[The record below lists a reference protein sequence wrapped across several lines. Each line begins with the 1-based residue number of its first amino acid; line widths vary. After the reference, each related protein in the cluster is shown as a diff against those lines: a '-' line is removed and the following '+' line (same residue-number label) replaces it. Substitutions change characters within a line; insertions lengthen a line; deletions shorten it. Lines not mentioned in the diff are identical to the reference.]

1 MPKANNLQLQGG
13 TYHVRLDIPKDVQD
27 AFGGRRIL
35 SQTLKT
41 GSRSEALLRRHPILH
56 EWKRQI
62 KEIRRGRLLGD
73 NWQEDIVQTLEDL
86 DAITQGQKRALVG
99 ETAPPLPDVDPT
111 LKAKLMN
118 SPRFMEAVRLLV
130 GDHLKDGIG
139 GKVQIQDELN
149 RGLKGMLQKRL
160 GTEYKLTAEQGQ
172 ELETLVKDPASY
184 KARSP
189 ITKARLAS
197 FRTYRLEHHVA
208 LKTVNQQESKLL
220 NLSEHL
226 QTTGTKLDF
235 DSVSAWLQGMKLSS
249 KTKQQYLLAGSQLWQ
264 WAMTHEPQ
272 WRQTFK
278 GHVNPFEK
286 HKLPTLKGKAKLDV
300 KRKGFTI
307 EEIGTLHTTAKQQ
320 GLDTL
325 ADLILLG
332 GYSGG
337 RIEELCQ
344 LRKEHL
350 ITVDGV
356 TMFDI
361 VDSKTVAGIRQ
372 VPVHPNLTALVKRL
386 SDASTDGFLVPTD
399 SNNKYGIRSDALS
412 KAFGRLKTTMGFD
425 RYHVF
430 HSIRKT
436 VTTQLVRA
444 DVPDRLIKELVGHET
459 GTVTFDDY
467 SQGSSPKQ
475 KLAAIKKLPTI
486 ATSSTQRG
494 AI

>member
-1 MPKANNLQLQGG
+1 MPKANNLELQGG
-13 TYHVRLDIPKDVQD
+13 TYHVRMDIPKDVRE

-35 SQTLKT
+35 SLSLKT
-41 GSRSEALLRRHPILH
+41 GSREEAMFRRLPILH
-56 EWKRQI
+56 AWKSQI
-62 KEIRRGRLLGD
+62 KAIREGRLLGD
-73 NWQEDIVQTLEDL
+73 GWQENVSQIVEDL
-86 DAITQGQKRALVG
+86 DTLTLGQKRALVG
-99 ETAPPLPDVDPT
+99 EPAPPLPYVDPA
-111 LKAKLMN
+111 LQAKLMN
-118 SPRFMEAVRLLV
+118 SPRFMAAVKMLV
-130 GDHLKDGIG
+130 GDRLQRGLEGRIE
-139 GKVQIQDELN
+139 IQDELN
-149 RGLKGMLQKRL
+149 AGMKELLKKRL
-160 GTEYKLTAEQGQ
+160 SSEYRLTTEQGQ
-172 ELETLVKDPASY
+172 ELETLVKDPAAL

-249 KTKQQYLLAGSQLWQ
+249 KTKQQYLLAGSQFWQ

-272 WRQTFK
+272 WRQNFK

-286 HKLPTLKGKAKLDV
+286 HTLPSLKGKAKLDA
-300 KRKGFTI
+300 KRKAFTI
-307 EEIGTLHTTAKQQ
+307 EEVGTLHAASKEQ

-332 GYSGG
+332 GYTGA

-344 LRKEHL
+344 LRKEHV
-350 ITVDGV
+350 ITIDGV

-372 VPVHPNLTALVKRL
+372 VPVHPNITSLVDRL
-386 SDASTDGFLVPTD
+386 SKSSTDGYLVPTG

-425 RYHVF
+425 RTRVF
-430 HSIRKT
+430 HSIRAT
-436 VTTQLVRA
+436 VITQLVRA

-459 GTVTFDDY
+459 GTVTFDVY
-467 SQGSSPKQ
+467 SDGASPKQ
-475 KLAAIKKLPTI
+475 KLDAISKLPNLR
-486 ATSSTQRG
+486 TS
-494 AI
+494 

>member
-13 TYHVRLDIPKDVQD
+13 TYHVRLDIPKDIQD

-62 KEIRRGRLLGD
+62 KAIRKGRLLGD

-99 ETAPPLPDVDPT
+99 ETATPLPDVDPAF
-111 LKAKLMN
+111 KAKLMN
-118 SPRFMEAVRLLV
+118 SPRFKEAMRMLV
-130 GDHLKDGIG
+130 ADHLKDGIG
-139 GKVQIQDELN
+139 GRVHIQDELN
-149 RGLKGMLQKRL
+149 KGLKDILQKRL
-160 GTEYKLTAEQGQ
+160 GTDYTLTGEQGQ
-172 ELETLVKDPASY
+172 ELEVLVKDPASY
-184 KARSP
+184 RARSP

-197 FRTYRLEHHVA
+197 FRIYRLEHHVA

-226 QTTGTKLDF
+226 QTTNTKLDF

-264 WAMTHEPQ
+264 WAQQHEPQ

-286 HKLPTLKGKAKLDV
+286 HTLPTLKGKAKLDA
-300 KRKGFTI
+300 KRKTFTI
-307 EEIGTLHTTAKQQ
+307 EEVGTLYAAAKEQNI
-320 GLDTL
+320 GALP
-325 ADLILLG
+325 DLILLG
-332 GYSGG
+332 AYTGA

-344 LRKEHL
+344 LRKEHV

-356 TMFDI
+356 KMFDI

-372 VPVHPNLTALVKRL
+372 VPVHPKLTALVDRL
-386 SDASTDGFLVPTD
+386 AKASTDGYLVPTD

-412 KAFGRLKTTMGFD
+412 KAFGRLKTAMGFD
-425 RYHVF
+425 RTRVF
-430 HSIRKT
+430 HSIRAT
-436 VTTQLVRA
+436 VITQLVRA
-444 DVPDRLIKELVGHET
+444 DIADRLIKELVGHET
-459 GTVTFDDY
+459 GTVTFDVY
-467 SQGSSPKQ
+467 SDGSSPKQ
-475 KLAAIKKLPTI
+475 KLKAISKLPTLP
-486 ATSSTQRG
+486 TV
-494 AI
+494 

>member
-13 TYHVRLDIPKDVQD
+13 TYHVRLDIPKDVQA

-41 GSRSEALLRRHPILH
+41 GSRSEALHLRLPILH
-56 EWKRQI
+56 AWWSQI
-62 KEIRRGRLLGD
+62 NAIRDGKLLGD
-73 NWQEDIVQTLEDL
+73 GWQEDVVQTLEDL

-99 ETAPPLPDVDPT
+99 EPAPPLPDVDPAF
-111 LKAKLMN
+111 KAKLMN
-118 SPRFMEAVRLLV
+118 SPRFKESIRMLV
-130 GDHLKDGIG
+130 GDHLKDGIEG
-139 GKVQIQDELN
+139 RINIQDELN
-149 RGLKGMLQKRL
+149 KGLKDMLQKLL
-160 GTEYKLTAEQGQ
+160 GTDYKLTSEQGQ
-172 ELETLVKDPASY
+172 ELSTLVKDPASY

-249 KTKQQYLLAGSQLWQ
+249 KTKQQYLLAGSQLWR
-264 WAMTHEPQ
+264 WATTHEPQ

-286 HKLPTLKGKAKLDV
+286 HTLPSLKGKAKLDA
-300 KRKGFTI
+300 KRKAFTV
-307 EEIGTLHTTAKQQ
+307 EEVGTLYKAAQEQ
-320 GLDTL
+320 DLGALP
-325 ADLILLG
+325 DLILLG
-332 GYSGG
+332 GYTGA

-372 VPVHPNLTALVKRL
+372 VPVHPKLTALVDRL
-386 SDASTDGFLVPTD
+386 AEASTDGYLVPTD

-412 KAFGRLKTTMGFD
+412 KAFGRLKTTLGFD
-425 RYHVF
+425 RTRVF
-430 HSIRKT
+430 HSIRAT
-436 VTTQLVRA
+436 VITQLVRA
-444 DVPDRLIKELVGHET
+444 DIPDRLIKELVGHET
-459 GTVTFDDY
+459 GTVTFDVY
-467 SQGSSPKQ
+467 SNGSSPKQ
-475 KLAAIKKLPTI
+475 KFDAVAKLP
-486 ATSSTQRG
+486 
-494 AI
+494 AIPTD

>member
-1 MPKANNLQLQGG
+1 MPKANNLELQGG
-13 TYHVRLDIPKDVQD
+13 TYHVRMDVPKDVQE

-35 SQTLKT
+35 SLSLKT
-41 GSRSEALLRRHPILH
+41 GSRPEALLRRLPILH
-56 EWKRQI
+56 AWKLRI
-62 KEIRRGRLLGD
+62 KEAREGKQLADG
-73 NWQEDIVQTLEDL
+73 WQEEVALTVEDL
-86 DAITQGQKRALVG
+86 DALTLGQKRALVG
-99 ETAPPLPDVDPT
+99 EPAPPLPDVDPAF
-111 LKAKLMN
+111 KAKLMN
-118 SPRFMEAVRLLV
+118 SPRFKEAIRLLV

-139 GKVQIQDELN
+139 GRIKIQDELN
-149 RGLKGMLQKRL
+149 KGLKDILQKRL
-160 GTEYKLTAEQGQ
+160 GTDYTLTSEQGQ
-172 ELETLVKDPASY
+172 ELEALVKDPASY

-197 FRTYRLEHHVA
+197 FRIYRLEHHVA

-235 DSVSAWLQGMKLSS
+235 DSVSAWLQGMILSS

-264 WAMTHEPQ
+264 WAMQHEPQ

-286 HKLPTLKGKAKLDV
+286 HTLPTLKGKAKLDA
-300 KRKGFTI
+300 KRKAFTI
-307 EEIGTLHTTAKQQ
+307 EEVGTLYNAAKEQNI
-320 GLDTL
+320 GALS
-325 ADLILLG
+325 DLILLG
-332 GYSGG
+332 AYTGA

-356 TMFDI
+356 EMFDI

-372 VPVHPNLTALVKRL
+372 VPVHPKLTALVDRL
-386 SDASTDGFLVPTD
+386 AKASTDGYLVPTD

-425 RYHVF
+425 RTRVF
-430 HSIRKT
+430 HSVRAT
-436 VTTQLVRA
+436 VITSLVRA
-444 DVPDRLIKELVGHET
+444 DVADRLIKELVGHET
-459 GTVTFDDY
+459 GTVTFDVY
-467 SQGSSPKQ
+467 SDGSSPKQ
-475 KLAAIKKLPTI
+475 KLKAISKLPTI
-486 ATSSTQRG
+486 TTV
-494 AI
+494 

>member
-1 MPKANNLQLQGG
+1 MPKANNLELQGG
-13 TYHVRLDIPKDVQD
+13 TYHVRMDIPKDVRE

-35 SQTLKT
+35 SLSLKT
-41 GSRSEALLRRHPILH
+41 GSREEAMFRRLPILH
-56 EWKRQI
+56 AWKSQI
-62 KEIRRGRLLGD
+62 KVIREGKLLGD
-73 NWQEDIVQTLEDL
+73 GWQEDIVQTLEGL

-111 LKAKLMN
+111 LKAKLMS
-118 SPRFMEAVRLLV
+118 SPRFMEAVRMLV

-149 RGLKGMLQKRL
+149 RGLKDMLQKRL
-160 GTEYKLTAEQGQ
+160 GTEYKLTVQQGQ

-208 LKTVNQQESKLL
+208 LKTINQQESKLL

-226 QTTGTKLDF
+226 QTTGSKLDF

-249 KTKQQYLLAGSQLWQ
+249 KTKQQYLLAGNQFWQ
-264 WAMTHEPQ
+264 WSMQHEPQ

-286 HKLPTLKGKAKLDV
+286 HTLPSLKGKAKLDA
-300 KRKGFTI
+300 KRKAFTI
-307 EEIGTLHTTAKQQ
+307 EEVGTLYKAAKEQNL
-320 GLDTL
+320 GALP
-325 ADLILLG
+325 DLILLG
-332 GYSGG
+332 GYTGA

-361 VDSKTVAGIRQ
+361 VDSKTVAGIRS
-372 VPVHPNLTALVKRL
+372 VPVHPKLTALVDRL
-386 SDASTDGFLVPTD
+386 AKASKDGYLVPTD

-412 KAFGRLKTTMGFD
+412 KAFGRLKTAMGFD
-425 RYHVF
+425 RTRVF
-430 HSIRKT
+430 HSIRAT
-436 VTTQLVRA
+436 FVTSLVRA
-444 DVPDRLIKELVGHET
+444 DVPDRLIRELAGHET
-459 GTVTFDDY
+459 GTVTFDTY

-475 KLAAIKKLPTI
+475 KLAAIKKLPTLLN
-486 ATSSTQRG
+486 ANRTQL
-494 AI
+494 

>member
-1 MPKANNLQLQGG
+1 MPKANNLELQGG
-13 TYHVRLDIPKDVQD
+13 TYHVRMDIPKDVRE

-35 SQTLKT
+35 SLSLKT
-41 GSRSEALLRRHPILH
+41 GSREEAMFRRLPILH
-56 EWKRQI
+56 AWKGQI
-62 KEIRRGRLLGD
+62 KALREGKLLGD
-73 NWQEDIVQTLEDL
+73 GWQEDVVQTLEDF
-86 DAITQGQKRALVG
+86 DAITLGQKRALVG
-99 ETAPPLPDVDPT
+99 ETIPPLPDVDPA
-111 LKAKLMN
+111 LKAKLMS

-139 GKVQIQDELN
+139 GRVQIQDKLN

-160 GTEYKLTAEQGQ
+160 GTDYKLTAQQRQ

-235 DSVSAWLQGMKLSS
+235 DSVSAWLQGMKHSS
-249 KTKQQYLLAGSQLWQ
+249 KTKQQYLLAGRQFWQ
-264 WAMTHEPQ
+264 WSVTHEPQ

-286 HKLPTLKGKAKLDV
+286 HTLPTLKGKAKLDA
-300 KRKGFTI
+300 KRKAFTV
-307 EEIGTLHTTAKQQ
+307 EEVGTLYSAAKKQ
-320 GLDTL
+320 GLDIL

-332 GYSGG
+332 GYTGA

-356 TMFDI
+356 RMFDI
-361 VDSKTVAGIRQ
+361 VDSKTVAGIRS
-372 VPVHPNLTALVKRL
+372 VPVHPKLTALVDRL
-386 SDASTDGFLVPTD
+386 AKASTDGYLVPSA
-399 SNNKYGIRSDALS
+399 SNNKYQIRSDALS

-425 RYHVF
+425 RTRVF
-430 HSIRKT
+430 HSIRAT
-436 VTTQLVRA
+436 VITSLVRA
-444 DVPDRLIKELVGHET
+444 DVPDRLIQELVGHET
-459 GTVTFDDY
+459 GTVTFDVY
-467 SQGSSPKQ
+467 SNGSSPKQ
-475 KLAAIKKLPTI
+475 KLAAIEKLPTLLNQSR
-486 ATSSTQRG
+486 AMS
-494 AI
+494 AE

>member
-1 MPKANNLQLQGG
+1 MPKANNLELQGG
-13 TYHVRLDIPKDVQD
+13 TYHVRMDVPKDVRE

-35 SQTLKT
+35 SLSLKT
-41 GSRSEALLRRHPILH
+41 GSREEAMFRRLPVLH
-56 EWKRQI
+56 AWKSQI
-62 KEIRRGRLLGD
+62 KAAREGKQLGD
-73 NWQEDIVQTLEDL
+73 GWQEDVARTLEDL

-99 ETAPPLPDVDPT
+99 ETAPPLPDVDPAF
-111 LKAKLMN
+111 KAKLLN
-118 SPRFMEAVRLLV
+118 SPRFMEAIRMLV

-139 GKVQIQDELN
+139 GRVQLQDELN
-149 RGLKGMLQKRL
+149 KRLKDILQKRL
-160 GTEYKLTAEQGQ
+160 GADFKLTNEQSQ
-172 ELETLVKDPASY
+172 ELGTLVKDPASY

-189 ITKARLAS
+189 ITKVRLAS

-226 QTTGTKLDF
+226 QTTGTSLDF
-235 DSVSAWLQGMKLSS
+235 DSVSAWLQAMKLSS
-249 KTKQQYLLAGSQLWQ
+249 KTKQQYLLAGSQFWQ

-272 WRQTFK
+272 WRQTYK

-286 HKLPTLKGKAKLDV
+286 HTLPTLKGKAKKDAA
-300 KRKGFTI
+300 RKAFTTV
-307 EEIGTLHTTAKQQ
+307 EVGTLHTAAKEH

-332 GYSGG
+332 VHSGA

-356 TMFDI
+356 KMFDI

-372 VPVHPNLTALVKRL
+372 VPVHPKLTALVDRL
-386 SDASTDGFLVPTD
+386 AQASTDGYLVPTD

-425 RYHVF
+425 RTRVF
-430 HSIRKT
+430 HSIRAT
-436 VTTQLVRA
+436 VITQLVRA
-444 DVPDRLIKELVGHET
+444 DVPDRLIKELVSHET
-459 GTVTFDDY
+459 GTVTFDVY
-467 SQGSSPKQ
+467 SDGSSPKQ
-475 KLAAIKKLPTI
+475 KLDAIAKLPTLP
-486 ATSSTQRG
+486 TG
-494 AI
+494 

>member
-62 KEIRRGRLLGD
+62 KEIRKGRLLGD

-111 LKAKLMN
+111 LKAKLMS

-160 GTEYKLTAEQGQ
+160 GTEYKLTAQQGQ

-208 LKTVNQQESKLL
+208 LKTINQQESKLL

-226 QTTGTKLDF
+226 QTTGSKLDF
-235 DSVSAWLQGMKLSS
+235 DSVNAWLHTMTLSS
-249 KTKQQYLLAGSQLWQ
+249 KTKQQYLLAGSQFWQ
-264 WAMTHEPQ
+264 WAMMHEPQ

-286 HKLPTLKGKAKLDV
+286 HTLPTLKGKAKLDA
-300 KRKGFTI
+300 KRKAFTV
-307 EEIGTLHTTAKQQ
+307 EEVGTLYKAAREQNL
-320 GLDTL
+320 GAL

-332 GYSGG
+332 GYTGA

-361 VDSKTVAGIRQ
+361 VDSKTVAGIRS
-372 VPVHPNLTALVKRL
+372 VPVHPKLTALVDRL
-386 SDASTDGFLVPTD
+386 AKASKDGYLVPTD

-412 KAFGRLKTTMGFD
+412 KAFGRLKTAMGFD
-425 RYHVF
+425 HTRVF
-430 HSIRKT
+430 HSIRAT
-436 VTTQLVRA
+436 FVTSLVRA
-444 DVPDRLIKELVGHET
+444 DVPDRLIRELAGHET
-459 GTVTFDDY
+459 GTVTFDTY

-475 KLAAIKKLPTI
+475 KLAAIKKLPTLLN
-486 ATSSTQRG
+486 ANRTQL
-494 AI
+494 

>member
-1 MPKANNLQLQGG
+1 MPKANNLELQGG
-13 TYHVRLDIPKDVQD
+13 TYHVRMDIPKDVRE

-41 GSRSEALLRRHPILH
+41 GSRSEALLRRLPILH
-56 EWKRQI
+56 AWKSQI
-62 KEIRRGRLLGD
+62 KALRNGKQLLNG
-73 NWQEDIVQTLEDL
+73 WQDEVVL
-86 DAITQGQKRALVG
+86 AIDKFDEMTRDQKRALLG
-99 ETAPPLPDVDPT
+99 EPVPPIQPMDADVAARLIGDPRYVVNIASDFNT
-111 LKAKLMN
+111 YPAK
-118 SPRFMEAVRLLV
+118 
-130 GDHLKDGIG
+130 GIAG
-139 GKVQIQDELN
+139 EIQTQDELN
-149 RGLKGMLQKRL
+149 RALKSVMARRL
-160 GTEYKLTAEQGQ
+160 STDFKLSTEQSH
-172 ELETLVKDPASY
+172 ELEALVKDPSSY

-226 QTTGTKLDF
+226 QTNGTKLDF

-249 KTKQQYLLAGSQLWQ
+249 KTKQQYLLAGSQFWQ

-307 EEIGTLHTTAKQQ
+307 EEIGTLYTTAKQQ
-320 GLDTL
+320 SLDTL

-356 TMFDI
+356 KMFDI

-372 VPVHPNLTALVKRL
+372 VPVHPNLTALVEGL
-386 SDASTDGFLVPTD
+386 SESSTDDYLVPTD
-399 SNNKYGIRSDALS
+399 SKNKYGIRSDALS

-475 KLAAIKKLPTI
+475 KFDAIAKLPTI
-486 ATSSTQRG
+486 RTV
-494 AI
+494 

>member
-1 MPKANNLQLQGG
+1 MPKANNLELQGG
-13 TYHVRLDIPKDVQD
+13 TYHVRLDVPRDVRD
-27 AFGGRRIL
+27 SFGGRRIL
-35 SQTLKT
+35 SQSLRT
-41 GSRSEALLRRHPILH
+41 GVHKEALDRRLPILAA
-56 EWKRQI
+56 WKAQI
-62 KEIRRGRLLGD
+62 KAAREGRALPES
-73 NWQEDIVQTLEDL
+73 WQEDVSAAIDQVDQWTQQAKRARIGEDGTAMPTPDSEDL
-86 DAITQGQKRALVG
+86 RKAMEDPKLVAVLTNLIERRRSEPMGMIKLEEDLAALG
-99 ETAPPLPDVDPT
+99 KQFIEHQI
-111 LKAKLMN
+111 
-118 SPRFMEAVRLLV
+118 SSSHRLSA
-130 GDHLKDGIG
+130 
-139 GKVQIQDELN
+139 QQS
-149 RGLKGMLQKRL
+149 
-160 GTEYKLTAEQGQ
+160 Q

-189 ITKARLAS
+189 FTKARLAS

-249 KTKQQYLLAGSQLWQ
+249 KTKQQYLLAGSQFWQ

-307 EEIGTLHTTAKQQ
+307 EEIGTLYTTAKQQ

-372 VPVHPNLTALVKRL
+372 VPVHPNLTALVNRL
-386 SDASTDGFLVPTD
+386 SEASKDGFLVPTD

-412 KAFGRLKTTMGFD
+412 KAFGRLKTTMGHD

-436 VTTQLVRA
+436 VTTLLVRA

-475 KLAAIKKLPTI
+475 KFDAIAKLP
-486 ATSSTQRG
+486 
-494 AI
+494 AIPID

>member
-56 EWKRQI
+56 AWKQQI
-62 KEIRRGRLLGD
+62 KAIREGKLLGD
-73 NWQEDIVQTLEDL
+73 GWQDEIAVTVEKINEMTRD
-86 DAITQGQKRALVG
+86 QKRALLG
-99 ETAPPLPDVDPT
+99 ETIPPGQEMDAEVAARLIGDPRYIVNIAADFT
-111 LKAKLMN
+111 ANAGNGIAGQIKTREDLNQTIKTVMKD
-118 SPRFMEAVRLLV
+118 RLSA
-130 GDHLKDGIG
+130 G
-139 GKVQIQDELN
+139 
-149 RGLKGMLQKRL
+149 
-160 GTEYKLTAEQGQ
+160 YKLTPEQQ
-172 ELETLVKDPASY
+172 KETDALLMSPASY

-208 LKTVNQQESKLL
+208 LKTVAQQESKLL

-226 QTTGTKLDF
+226 QTTDTKLDF

-249 KTKQQYLLAGSQLWQ
+249 KTKQQYLLAGSQFWQ

-286 HKLPTLKGKAKLDV
+286 HTLPTLKGRAKLDA
-300 KRKGFTI
+300 KRKAFTI
-307 EEIGTLHTTAKQQ
+307 EEIGTLYSAAKKQ

-337 RIEELCQ
+337 RIEELVQ
-344 LRKEHL
+344 LRREHL

-356 TMFDI
+356 KMFDI

-372 VPVHPNLTALVKRL
+372 VPVHPKLTALVDRL
-386 SDASTDGFLVPTD
+386 AKASTDGYLVPTD
-399 SNNKYGIRSDALS
+399 SNNKYQIRSDALS
-412 KAFGRLKTTMGFD
+412 KAFGRLKTAMGFD
-425 RYHVF
+425 RTRVF
-430 HSIRKT
+430 HSIRAT
-436 VTTQLVRA
+436 FVTSLVRA
-444 DVPDRLIKELVGHET
+444 DVPDRLIRELAGHET
-459 GTVTFDDY
+459 GTVTFDIY

-475 KLAAIKKLPTI
+475 KLAAIKKLPTLP
-486 ATSSTQRG
+486 TV
-494 AI
+494 